1 VAVAATMTEMP
12 KKQSKGSFVDEMRA
26 VAMKLHTRDQAK
38 EGEKEAESPPVAKW
52 EPSIDGYLRFLVD
65 SKLVYDTLEA
75 IVQKAP
81 HTSCMFLDFIVY
93 PHVFERYCMG
103 VYPGYQVWGT
113 KILLAYCRFLFR

>member
-1 VAVAATMTEMP
+1 VAVVATMTEMP
-12 KKQSKGSFVDEMRA
+12 KKQSKGGFVDEMRA

-38 EGEKEAESPPVAKW
+38 EGEKEAKSPPVAKW

-81 HTSCMFLDFIVY
+81 QASCMFLDF
-93 PHVFERYCMG
+93 YCLSSLFLSG
-103 VYPGYQVWGT
+103 TVWVYPGYWIWGNP
-113 KILLAYCRFLFR
+113 KIAS